1 MYLQNISSI
10 SGFFSS
16 IAVTMSLL
24 GSVLVGIVLNPN
36 SSKDLENKVA
46 PLIASSTILGDIK
59 SPCNICLV
67 IPKVNQQ
74 SLPIPGA
81 VNKDA
86 ADSINSFLPTTY
98 PPE

>member
-1 MYLQNISSI
+1 MALI
-10 SGFFSS
+10 
-16 IAVTMSLL
+16 MSLL
-24 GSVLVGIVLNPN
+24 LSFVDGITSNPN
-36 SSKDLENKVA
+36 SSKHFENNKA
-46 PLIASSTILGDIK
+46 IFRASSTIFGAINR
-59 SPCNICLV
+59 PCRICLV
-67 IPKVNQQ
+67 IPKVNPQ